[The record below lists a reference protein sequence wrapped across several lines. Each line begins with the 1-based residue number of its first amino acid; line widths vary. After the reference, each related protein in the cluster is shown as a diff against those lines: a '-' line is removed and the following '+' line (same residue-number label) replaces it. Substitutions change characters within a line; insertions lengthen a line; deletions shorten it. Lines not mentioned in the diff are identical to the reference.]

1 MRTTTNNAWG
11 VLGFKALDNTSG
23 EDTRK
28 VKATMGDMANDK
40 RGKRAM
46 AMRKDRERM
55 REKKTGNKILNDVKE
70 KTTTGNCS
78 SLFLMS
84 V

>member
-1 MRTTTNNAWG
+1 MKNTWEE
-11 VLGFKALDNTSG
+11 LGFKALDNTSG

-55 REKKTGNKILNDVKE
+55 REKKREIRYT
-70 KTTTGNCS
+70 
-78 SLFLMS
+78 MM
-84 V
+84 